1 MTLFQGVKANVTA
14 REAAERY
21 GLRVGRGGFARC
33 PFHPDKT
40 PSLKVDERFH
50 CFGCGADGD
59 VIDFAARL
67 HGLALKAAAQKLAQ
81 DFAVS
86 YEEEG
91 GRRPR
96 PAKPRPEQL
105 YEQLEDRFVKVL
117 TSYLLRLKEWEQ
129 HYAPAPEDESWHPLF
144 QEALLQKEPVE
155 FLLDTLSR
163 KPLKERAALISQYR
177 KEIETLERR
186 LSDPGT

>member
-1 MTLFQGVKANVTA
+1 MNLFQAVKTNVTA

-21 GLRVGRGGFARC
+21 GLPVGRRGLIRC

-67 HGLALKAAAQKLAQ
+67 HGLEMKAAAQKLAA
-81 DFAVS
+81 DFGVS
-86 YEEEG
+86 YD
-91 GRRPR
+91 
-96 PAKPRPEQL
+96 AHLKPPKPQKRPEEA
-105 YEQLEDRFVKVL
+105 YKRLEDRWVKVL
-117 TSYLLRLKEWEQ
+117 TAYLLRLKEWEQ
-129 HYAPAPEDESWHPLF
+129 AYAPKPEDECWHPRF

-163 KPLKERAALISQYR
+163 KPLRERAALITQYR

-186 LSDPGT
+186 LQDP